1 MPPNQM
7 VTFSQRM
14 PRDAE
19 ATRTRILDAAIE
31 EFSEHGLAGAR
42 IDRIAEA
49 AAANKRS
56 IYVYFES
63 KERLFDTALHQVL
76 TKMIEDVP
84 LTEND
89 LPGYA
94 GRLFDYHLARPQ
106 GLRMN
111 IWRQLERPASGP
123 DAGDMYANKVTALAG
138 TPTQRSI
145 PPTDLIVLINGLAYA
160 WLMSPRDLLRADGSD
175 PDSPARLAQHRAA
188 ITEAAR
194 RMSEPG

>member
-1 MPPNQM
+1 M
-7 VTFSQRM
+7 VTVSHPM

-19 ATRTRILDAAIE
+19 ATRTRILDAAID

-42 IDRIAEA
+42 IDRIAAA

-56 IYVYFES
+56 IYVYFDS
-63 KERLFDTALHQVL
+63 KERLFDAALHHVL
-76 TKMIEDVP
+76 AKMIEDVP
-84 LTEND
+84 LTEDD

-94 GRLFDYHLARPQ
+94 GRLFDYHLVRPQ

-111 IWRQLERPASGP
+111 TWRQLERPASGP
-123 DAGDMYANKVTALAG
+123 DAGAMYANKVAALAG
-138 TPTQRSI
+138 TPAQGAL

-175 PDSPARLAQHRAA
+175 PDTPARLAQHRAA
-188 ITEAAR
+188 VIEAAR
-194 RMSEPG
+194 RICAPG